1 MILKISKLYR
11 GNGLNIVK
19 NTNGHKLE
27 KIKQNIQKMFEE
39 KC

>member
-11 GNGLNIVK
+11 DNGLNIVK
-19 NTNGHKLE
+19 NTNGQ